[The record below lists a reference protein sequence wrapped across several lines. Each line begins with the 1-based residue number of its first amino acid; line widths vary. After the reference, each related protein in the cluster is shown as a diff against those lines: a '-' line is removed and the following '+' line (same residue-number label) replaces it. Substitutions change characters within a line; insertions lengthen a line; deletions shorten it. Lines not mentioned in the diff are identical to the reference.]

1 MPHCSFNLH
10 FSNNQHIEH
19 LFMCLL
25 AICLSSLGN
34 VYLELHVFLLGCL
47 VFCYCVVWAV
57 CITWKCSPCQL
68 CHFQMLLP
76 VRTLSFHLVLCS
88 LLLCKGFNVWLGL
101 TCLLLLLST
110 FLLSWETH
118 IRKHCYDFYQR
129 MFHLCFLLGIL
140 WCLVLKINIILNSFL
155 SIMWRSVL
163 TSLIYT
169 WLSNFPNTTCRRDCL
184 FSVFGSFVQDE
195 LTVGMWVYF

>member
-1 MPHCSFNLH
+1 MSWGYLIILGN
-10 FSNNQHIEH
+10 SKH
-19 LFMCLL
+19 L
-25 AICLSSLGN
+25 ISSLQ
-34 VYLELHVFLLGCL
+34 LLHKNIFNNEKLTFSDGCL
-47 VFCYCVVWAV
+47 PMTFYSIFW
-57 CITWKCSPCQL
+57 PCQL